1 MKIPENKTV
10 QELFEWRFDK
20 TPKSIAHKFLD
31 RETTYEEL
39 DIYSNQIANGLVKLG
54 CKPDSRIAYYGKN
67 SDYFFEFLIG
77 TLKSNTVAVGVN
89 WRLAPPEVSYV
100 LNDSKSEVLFVGKEF
115 YPIIDEIL
123 KDSPNIKKVI
133 AVDGEHT
140 EYEDY
145 LSWRNS
151 QSSNKT
157 GLKSSDEDDILQ
169 LYTSGTTGHP
179 KGVQLTNRNFAAAN
193 ESIDG
198 IVPFEEGTTN
208 LVCMPGYHVAGTN
221 WGIWGYIFGC
231 RNIIIADIDP
241 GLILELIEQEKIRST
256 LFVPAVIL
264 FLISHPN
271 AVTTDFSSLNFVLY
285 GASPIADDT
294 IIKAKEIMQCD
305 LFQVYGLTETTGA
318 ITIMMPED
326 HDPKRGKLRSCGK
339 ALKGVEL
346 KVVDEDGN
354 DLKTGEIGEVISK
367 SDLNMKGYWNKP
379 DATKES
385 IVDGWF
391 YSGDAGYFDAEGYLF
406 IHDRVKD
413 MIVSGGENIYPAEV
427 ENALMSHDHI
437 LDAAVVGVPDDKWG
451 ESVKGFVVVG
461 ENFSLSED
469 EIISYTRTQIA
480 AYKCPKTIEFI
491 KELPR
496 NPSGKILRREL
507 RDPYWEGIDRKVS
520 GN

>member
-39 DIYSNQIANGLVKLG
+39 DMYSNQIANGLVKLG

-151 QSSNKT
+151 QSSSKT
-157 GLKSSDEDDILQ
+157 GLKSSDQDDILQ
-169 LYTSGTTGHP
+169 LYTSGTTGYP

-326 HDPKRGKLRSCGK
+326 HDPQRGKLRSCGK

-461 ENFSLSED
+461 ENSSLSED
-469 EIISYTRTQIA
+469 EIIGYTRTQIA

>member
-198 IVPFEEGTTN
+198 IVPFEESTTN

-451 ESVKGFVVVG
+451 ESVKGFVVIG

>member
-1 MKIPENKTV
+1 MKIPENQTI
-10 QELFEWRFDK
+10 QELFEWRLER
-20 TPKSIAHKFLD
+20 TPKSVAHKFLD
-31 RETTYEEL
+31 RETSYEEL
-39 DIYSNQIANGLVKLG
+39 NIYSNQIANGLISLG

-89 WRLAPPEVSYV
+89 WRLASPEVSYV
-100 LNDSKSEVLFVGKEF
+100 LNDSKSEVLFVGEEF
-115 YPIIDEIL
+115 YPIIDQIL
-123 KDSPNIKKVI
+123 EDLPNVKKVI
-133 AVDGEHT
+133 AVDGNHT
-140 EYEDY
+140 KYEDFI
-145 LSWRNS
+145 SWRDS
-151 QSSNKT
+151 QESTST
-157 GLKSSDEDDILQ
+157 GLKSSDQDDILQ

-241 GLILELIEQEKIRST
+241 GLILELIEKEKIRST

-264 FLISHPN
+264 FLISHPD
-271 AVTTDFSSLNFVLY
+271 ALTTDFSSLNFVLY

-294 IIKAKEIMQCD
+294 ILKAKEIMQCD
-305 LFQVYGLTETTGA
+305 LYQVYGLTETTGA

-326 HDPKRGKLRSCGK
+326 HDPKKGKLRSCGK

-346 KVVDEDGN
+346 KVVDENGN

-391 YSGDAGYFDAEGYLF
+391 YSGDAGFFDDEGYLF

-427 ENALMSHDHI
+427 ENALMSHKEI
-437 LDAAVVGVPDDKWG
+437 LDAAAVGIPDDKWG
-451 ESVKGFVVVG
+451 ESVIGFVVVG
-461 ENFSLSED
+461 ESTTLSED
-469 EIISYTRTQIA
+469 AIISYVRTQIA
-480 AYKCPKTIEFI
+480 AYKCPKSIKFI
-491 KELPR
+491 NELPR

>member
-1 MKIPENKTV
+1 MKIPENQTI
-10 QELFEWRFDK
+10 QELFEWRFER
-20 TPKSIAHKFLD
+20 TPKAVAHKFLD
-31 RETTYEEL
+31 RETTYEDL
-39 DIYSNQIANGLVKLG
+39 NIYSNQIANGLITLG
-54 CKPDSRIAYYGKN
+54 CKPNSRIAYYGKN

-77 TLKSNTVAVGVN
+77 TLKSSTVAVGVN
-89 WRLAPPEVSYV
+89 WRLASPEVSYV
-100 LNDSKSEVLFVGKEF
+100 LNDSKSEVLFVGEEF
-115 YPIIDEIL
+115 YPIIDQIL
-123 KDSPNIKKVI
+123 EDLPNVKKVI
-133 AVDGEHT
+133 AVDGNHT
-140 EYEDY
+140 KYEDFI
-145 LSWRNS
+145 SWRDS
-151 QSSNKT
+151 QDSLST
-157 GLKSSDEDDILQ
+157 GLKSSDQDDILQ

-198 IVPFEEGTTN
+198 IVPFKEGTTN

-271 AVTTDFSSLNFVLY
+271 ALTTDFSSLNFVLY

-294 IIKAKEIMQCD
+294 ILKAKEIMQCD
-305 LFQVYGLTETTGA
+305 LYQVYGLTETTGA
-318 ITIMMPED
+318 ITILMPED
-326 HDPKRGKLRSCGK
+326 HDPKKGKLRSCGK
-339 ALKGVEL
+339 TLKGVEL
-346 KVVDEDGN
+346 KVVDENGN
-354 DLKTGEIGEVISK
+354 DLKIGEIGEVISK

-391 YSGDAGYFDAEGYLF
+391 YSGDAGFFDDEGYLF

-427 ENALMSHDHI
+427 ENALMSHEEI
-437 LDAAVVGVPDDKWG
+437 LDAAVVGIPDDKWG
-451 ESVKGFVVVG
+451 ESVIAFVVVG
-461 ENFSLSED
+461 ESTTLTED
-469 EIISYTRTQIA
+469 AIISYVRTQIA
-480 AYKCPKTIEFI
+480 AYKCPKSIKFI
-491 KELPR
+491 NELPR

>member
-1 MKIPENKTV
+1 MKIPENQTI
-10 QELFEWRFDK
+10 QELFEWRFER
-20 TPKSIAHKFLD
+20 TPKSVAHKFLD

-39 DIYSNQIANGLVKLG
+39 NIYSNQIANGLISLG

-89 WRLAPPEVSYV
+89 WRLAPPEISYV
-100 LNDSKSEVLFVGKEF
+100 LNDSKSEVLFVGEEF
-115 YPIIDEIL
+115 YPIIDQIL
-123 KDSPNIKKVI
+123 EDLPNVKKVI
-133 AVDGEHT
+133 AVDGNHT
-140 EYEDY
+140 KYEDFI
-145 LSWRNS
+145 SWRDS
-151 QSSNKT
+151 QESAST
-157 GLKSSDEDDILQ
+157 GLKSSDQDDILQ
-169 LYTSGTTGHP
+169 FYTSGTTGHP

-271 AVTTDFSSLNFVLY
+271 ALSTDFSSLNFVLY

-346 KVVDEDGN
+346 KVVDENGKE
-354 DLKTGEIGEVISK
+354 LKTGEIGQVISK

-391 YSGDAGYFDAEGYLF
+391 YSGDAGYFDEENYLF

-427 ENALMSHDHI
+427 ENALMSHEKI
-437 LDAAVVGVPDDKWG
+437 LDAAVVGIPDEKWG
-451 ESVKGFVVVG
+451 EAVKAFVVLSDS
-461 ENFSLSED
+461 SLDED
-469 EIISYTRTQIA
+469 QIISYTRTKIA
-480 AYKCPKTIEFI
+480 GYKCPRSINLI
-491 KELPR
+491 SELPR

>member
-39 DIYSNQIANGLVKLG
+39 DIYSNQIANGLINLG

-89 WRLAPPEVSYV
+89 WRLAPPEVSYE
-100 LNDSKSEVLFVGKEF
+100 LNDSKSEVLFVGEEF
-115 YPIIDEIL
+115 YPVIDEIL

-133 AVDGEHT
+133 AVDGGHDD
-140 EYEDY
+140 YEDY
-145 LSWRNS
+145 LTWRNS
-151 QSSNKT
+151 QNSSKT
-157 GLKSSDEDDILQ
+157 GLKSADQDDILQ
-169 LYTSGTTGHP
+169 LYTSETTGHP

-198 IVPFEEGTTN
+198 IVPFEEGATN

-241 GLILELIEQEKIRST
+241 GLILNLIEQEKIRST

-264 FLISHPN
+264 FLISHPD
-271 AVTTDFSSLNFVLY
+271 AETTDFSSLNFVLY

-461 ENFSLSED
+461 ENSSLSED

>member
-1 MKIPENKTV
+1 MNKSKLVIENAAGQGTNVGIKFEEIQHIIDNIDDKKRIGVCIDTQHAWASGYDWRNNFDNIWDNFDDTV
-10 QELFEWRFDK
+10 GME
-20 TPKSIAHKFLD
+20 
-31 RETTYEEL
+31 Y
-39 DIYSNQIANGLVKLG
+39 LVALH
-54 CKPDSRIAYYGKN
+54 
-67 SDYFFEFLIG
+67 
-77 TLKSNTVAVGVN
+77 
-89 WRLAPPEVSYV
+89 
-100 LNDSKSEVLFVGKEF
+100 LNDSKSEVLFVGEEF
-115 YPIIDEIL
+115 YPIIDQIL
-123 KDSPNIKKVI
+123 EDLPNVKKVI
-133 AVDGEHT
+133 AVDGNHT
-140 EYEDY
+140 KYEDFIY
-145 LSWRNS
+145 WRDS
-151 QSSNKT
+151 QESVST
-157 GLKSSDEDDILQ
+157 GLKSSDQDDILQ

-271 AVTTDFSSLNFVLY
+271 ALSTDFSSLNFVLY

-305 LFQVYGLTETTGA
+305 LYQVYGLTETTGA

-346 KVVDEDGN
+346 KVVDENGKE
-354 DLKTGEIGEVISK
+354 LKTGEIGQVISK

-391 YSGDAGYFDAEGYLF
+391 YSGDAGYFDEENYLF

-427 ENALMSHDHI
+427 ENALMSHEKI
-437 LDAAVVGVPDDKWG
+437 LDAAVVGIPDEKWG
-451 ESVKGFVVVG
+451 EAVKAFVVLSDS
-461 ENFSLSED
+461 SLDED
-469 EIISYTRTQIA
+469 QIISYARTKIA
-480 AYKCPKTIEFI
+480 GYKCPRSINFI
-491 KELPR
+491 SQLPR

>member
-1 MKIPENKTV
+1 MKIPENQTI
-10 QELFEWRFDK
+10 QELFEWRFER
-20 TPKSIAHKFLD
+20 TPKSVAHKFLD

-39 DIYSNQIANGLVKLG
+39 NIYSNQIANGLISLG

-100 LNDSKSEVLFVGKEF
+100 LNDSKSEVLFVGEEF
-115 YPIIDEIL
+115 YPIIDQIL
-123 KDSPNIKKVI
+123 EDLPNVKKVI
-133 AVDGEHT
+133 AVDGNHT
-140 EYEDY
+140 KYEDFI
-145 LSWRNS
+145 SWRDS
-151 QSSNKT
+151 QESSST
-157 GLKSSDEDDILQ
+157 GLKSSDQDDILQ

-271 AVTTDFSSLNFVLY
+271 ALSTDFSSLNFVLY

-305 LFQVYGLTETTGA
+305 LYQVYGLTETTGA

-346 KVVDEDGN
+346 KVVDENGKE
-354 DLKTGEIGEVISK
+354 LKTGEIGQVISK

-391 YSGDAGYFDAEGYLF
+391 YSGDAGYFDEENYLF

-427 ENALMSHDHI
+427 ENALMSHEKI
-437 LDAAVVGVPDDKWG
+437 LDAAVVGIPDEKWG
-451 ESVKGFVVVG
+451 EAVKAFVVLSDS
-461 ENFSLSED
+461 SLDED
-469 EIISYTRTQIA
+469 QIISYTRTKIA
-480 AYKCPKTIEFI
+480 GYKCPRSINFI
-491 KELPR
+491 SELPR

>member
-1 MKIPENKTV
+1 MKIPENQTI
-10 QELFEWRFDK
+10 QELFEWCFER
-20 TPKSIAHKFLD
+20 TPKSVAHKFLD

-39 DIYSNQIANGLVKLG
+39 NIYSNQIANGLISLG

-100 LNDSKSEVLFVGKEF
+100 LNDSNSEVLFVGEEF
-115 YPIIDEIL
+115 YPIIDQIL
-123 KDSPNIKKVI
+123 EDLPNVKKVI
-133 AVDGEHT
+133 AVDGNHT
-140 EYEDY
+140 KYEDFI
-145 LSWRNS
+145 SWRDS
-151 QSSNKT
+151 QESAST
-157 GLKSSDEDDILQ
+157 GLKSSDQDDILQ

-271 AVTTDFSSLNFVLY
+271 ALSTDFSSLNFVLY

-305 LFQVYGLTETTGA
+305 LYQVYGLTETTGA

-346 KVVDEDGN
+346 KVVDENGKE
-354 DLKTGEIGEVISK
+354 LKTGEIGQVISK
-367 SDLNMKGYWNKP
+367 ADLNMKGYWNKP

-391 YSGDAGYFDAEGYLF
+391 YSGDAGYFDEENYLF

-427 ENALMSHDHI
+427 ENALMSHEKI
-437 LDAAVVGVPDDKWG
+437 LDAAVVGIPDEKWG
-451 ESVKGFVVVG
+451 EAVKAFVVLSDS
-461 ENFSLSED
+461 SLDED
-469 EIISYTRTQIA
+469 QIISYTRTKIA
-480 AYKCPKTIEFI
+480 GYKCPRSINLI
-491 KELPR
+491 SELPR

>member
-1 MKIPENKTV
+1 MKIPENQTI
-10 QELFEWRFDK
+10 QELFDWRFK
-20 TPKSIAHKFLD
+20 RTPSAVAHKFLD

-39 DIYSNQIANGLVKLG
+39 NIYSNQIANGLISLG

-100 LNDSKSEVLFVGKEF
+100 LNDSKSEVLFVGEEF
-115 YPIIDEIL
+115 YPIIDQIL
-123 KDSPNIKKVI
+123 EDLPNVKKVI
-133 AVDGEHT
+133 AVDGNHT
-140 EYEDY
+140 KYEDFI
-145 LSWRNS
+145 SWRDS
-151 QSSNKT
+151 QESAST
-157 GLKSSDEDDILQ
+157 GLKSSDQDDILQ

-271 AVTTDFSSLNFVLY
+271 ALSTDFSSLNFVLY

-346 KVVDEDGN
+346 KVVDENGKE
-354 DLKTGEIGEVISK
+354 LKTGEIGQVISK

-391 YSGDAGYFDAEGYLF
+391 YSGDAGYFDEENYLF

-427 ENALMSHDHI
+427 ENALMSHEKI
-437 LDAAVVGVPDDKWG
+437 LDAAVVGIPDEKWG
-451 ESVKGFVVVG
+451 EAVKAFVVLSDS
-461 ENFSLSED
+461 SLDED
-469 EIISYTRTQIA
+469 QIISYTRTKIA
-480 AYKCPKTIEFI
+480 GYKCPRSINFI
-491 KELPR
+491 SELPR